1 MLAFASHF
9 DPFESVISSNSRSV
23 SFRGPLPVGPAWDS
37 TVRTRHRRPTFAP
50 EAKAR
55 ADDLASLCIRLP
67 FEFAS
72 PRSGQC
78 ARLPPPIPSI
88 PEAPA
93 PEAIAPAQSKEAQLE
108 DEVRQLKAMVR
119 ELSSKVDQ
127 LSSATAPAGPPT
139 AALSPD
145 ELKRL
150 ADDVAEPGAGETG
163 ATSPLSS
170 GLAGPGGFKKVPGV
184 GDSGLEE
191 APSSRGVSGG
201 TREFP
206 NSQLDGNRRLG
217 KIPVNGFLDYE
228 LDGLGFATADEEFQ
242 LRFRLLSQVDY
253 NGYLGPQGQTP
264 RLRPAVSTFRG
275 PVITFRAS

>member
-1 MLAFASHF
+1 M
-9 DPFESVISSNSRSV
+9 
-23 SFRGPLPVGPAWDS
+23 
-37 TVRTRHRRPTFAP
+37 RTRHRRPTFCA

-78 ARLPPPIPSI
+78 APRLPPPIPSI

-150 ADDVAEPGAGETG
+150 ADDVAEPGGGETG
-163 ATSPLSS
+163 TPSPLSS
-170 GLAGPGGFKKVPGV
+170 GLAGPGGFKKVRGV

-191 APSSRGVSGG
+191 APTSRGVSGG

-206 NSQLDGNRRLG
+206 NSQLEGNRRLG

-242 LRFRLLSQVDY
+242 LRFRILSQVDY
-253 NGYLGPQGQTP
+253 DGYLGAAGPKPHFYDQRFLPSAVPLLLSGPAHQAHH
-264 RLRPAVSTFRG
+264 LRPLVPAKLHRPSTSS
-275 PVITFRAS
+275 THS